1 MENINDLIYAYSL
14 GCLDNEEL
22 QLIREHFDS
31 GEELNNQKLG
41 EFQNLASLLPTLLTI
56 EIPDPQL
63 KDNVAKKLY
72 RLKDEIKAQRQKN
85 KPSLNVQ
92 ETIKEIGPDSSLT
105 EPEILTSENSEF
117 KSAQEEESDIQKIV
131 EVTNS
136 LMSITEIPRSEE
148 HTSELQSLRHL
159 VCR

>member
-22 QLIREHFDS
+22 QLFREHFDS

-92 ETIKEIGPDSSLT
+92 ETIKEIGPD
-105 EPEILTSENSEF
+105 
-117 KSAQEEESDIQKIV
+117 
-131 EVTNS
+131 
-136 LMSITEIPRSEE
+136 RSEE
-148 HTSELQSLRHL
+148 HTSELQSPMYL
-159 VCR
+159 VCRLLLEKKKS

>member
-1 MENINDLIYAYSL
+1 MENLNDLIYAYSL
-14 GCLDNEEL
+14 GCLNPEEHQKFL
-22 QLIREHFDS
+22 EHLDS
-31 GEELNNQKLG
+31 GEELNIQALG
-41 EFQNLASLLPTLLTI
+41 EYQNLVSLLPTILTI
-56 EIPDPQL
+56 ENPDPQL

-72 RLKDEIKAQRQKN
+72 RLKDEIRAQRQIN

-117 KSAQEEESDIQKIV
+117 KSAQEEKSDIQKIV

-136 LMSITEIPRSEE
+136 LM
-148 HTSELQSLRHL
+148 
-159 VCR
+159 